1 MGPDQREYRERMGG
15 PAECATRAAS
25 LGHRARATAAERR
38 ELTLLSGSADARVRA
53 IALSALVRVGPRR
66 DATAVWRTAAQDR
79 DASVRR
85 RAAELAPALG
95 AEVPVRA
102 LIALLG
108 DDDAFVAEAAAFALG
123 EHPRAGPQASVALA
137 RAASGHDDPLV
148 REGAVAALG
157 ARGDAGT
164 LPVVLRACDDKPAVR
179 RRAVLAL
186 AAFDGP
192 DVEARL
198 QRALTD
204 RDWQVRQ
211 AAEDLLGSQARD
223 ASVSSAGRSEP

>member
-25 LGHRARATAAERR
+25 LGHRARATEAVRR
-38 ELTLLSGSADARVRA
+38 ELTVLCGNADARVRA

-66 DATAVWRTAAQDR
+66 DATAVWRTAARDR

-102 LIALLG
+102 LIALL
-108 DDDAFVAEAAAFALG
+108 DDDALVAEAAAFALG

-137 RAASGHDDPLV
+137 RAACGHDDPLV
-148 REGAVAALG
+148 REAAVAALG

-192 DVEARL
+192 EVEARL

-211 AAEDLLGSQARD
+211 AAEDLLGGQAGD

>member
-1 MGPDQREYRERMGG
+1 MGG
-15 PAECATRAAS
+15 PAERATRAAS
-25 LGHRARATAAERR
+25 LGHRARVTTAERR
-38 ELTLLSGSADARVRA
+38 ELTELCRNSDARVRA
-53 IALSALVRVGPRR
+53 IALSALVRVGPKR
-66 DATAVWRTAAQDR
+66 DATTAWRAAAQDP

-85 RAAELAPALG
+85 RAAELAPALR
-95 AEVPVRA
+95 AEVPARA

-108 DDDAFVAEAAAFALG
+108 DADALVAEASAFALG
-123 EHPRAGPQASVALA
+123 EHPRAGAQASTALA
-137 RAASGHDDPLV
+137 RVAAGHDDPLV
-148 REGAVAALG
+148 REAAVAALG
-157 ARGDAGT
+157 ARGDEST

-186 AAFDGP
+186 AAFEGP
-192 DVEARL
+192 EVEARL

-211 AAEDLLGSQARD
+211 AAEDLLGTQPDD